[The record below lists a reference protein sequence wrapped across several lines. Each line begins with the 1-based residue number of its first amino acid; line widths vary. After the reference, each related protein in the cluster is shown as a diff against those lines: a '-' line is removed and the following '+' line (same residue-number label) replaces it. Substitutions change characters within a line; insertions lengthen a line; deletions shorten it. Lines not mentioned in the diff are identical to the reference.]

1 MRNIFLNKKK
11 LSTPEN
17 QGADF
22 VELFFDLVF
31 VYAITRITGL
41 TAHHF
46 DVKHVFQSVLVFW
59 LIWWGWTQFT
69 WALNAANTKL
79 AEVRLTVLIATGV
92 AFVLAASVDEA
103 FTHNVIW
110 FVIPYLIVRT
120 IGLLLYIRVADKE
133 SGQRSAVLVF
143 SVLSLLGFLA
153 VLGGAF
159 VAPQHRIWF
168 WFIAILLDFIAGY
181 FGGKHDAWALQSNHF
196 AERHGLIVIIA
207 LGELL
212 IVSATSVS
220 NLEVTNNLLIIGGLV
235 VMGIGLLW
243 WSYFAWFHEFLE
255 EQLSNK
261 KGSDQARLA
270 RDSYSFI
277 HFPLVCGIIGMAI
290 GFEKIFEYPTEM
302 VSKSIAFAL
311 GGGYLLFTGSSV
323 VAVWRAAKVILWPR
337 LLILVLSL
345 AAIFLT
351 VGFSNLYLLT
361 LFSVSLLL
369 MNVLEWRKCHKH

>member
-1 MRNIFLNKKK
+1 MFLNNKK
-11 LSTPEN
+11 LATPDS

-46 DVKHVFQSVLVFW
+46 DVKHVLQSVLVFW

-79 AEVRLTVLIATGV
+79 AEVRLTVLIGTGI
-92 AFVLAASVDEA
+92 AFVLASSVDEA
-103 FTHNVIW
+103 FTNNVIW
-110 FVIPYLIVRT
+110 FVIPYIILRT
-120 IGLLLYIRVADKE
+120 IGLLLYIRVADKD

-143 SVLSLLGFLA
+143 GVLSLLGFLA

-159 VAPQHRIWF
+159 VAPQYRIWF
-168 WFIAILLDFIAGY
+168 WFVAIILDFIAGY
-181 FGGKHDAWALQSNHF
+181 FGGKSDSWALQANHF

-220 NLEVTNNLLIIGGLV
+220 NLEVTDNLLIIGALV
-235 VMGIGLLW
+235 VLGIGLLW
-243 WSYFAWFHEFLE
+243 WSYFAWVHEFLE
-255 EQLSNK
+255 EHLSNK
-261 KGSDQARLA
+261 KGSKQARFA
-270 RDSYSFI
+270 RDTYSFI

-290 GFEKIFEYPTEM
+290 GLEKIFEHPTEM
-302 VSKSIAFAL
+302 VSKSVAFGL
-311 GGGYLLFTGSSV
+311 GGGYLLFIGSSV
-323 VAVWRAAKVILWPR
+323 VAVWRAAHMILWPR
-337 LLILVLSL
+337 LLILVISF
-345 AAIFLT
+345 AAVFLT
-351 VGFSNLYLLT
+351 VGFSNLYLLSM
-361 LFSVSLLL
+361 FVVSLLL
-369 MNVLEWRKCHKH
+369 INVIEWKKCDRQH